1 MHFSE
6 GYNSNTMEYR
16 KAGAHFNIAIVQ
28 VDEFRWPESAIELAL
43 HGGLQLDVAQDIG

>member
-1 MHFSE
+1 
-6 GYNSNTMEYR
+6 MEYR